1 MLTNYGLIV
10 NKQVKLA
17 IQYVKIINKQHKKI
31 FLITFFELNFR
42 TELKIRHQST
52 TH

>member
-10 NKQVKLA
+10 NKQVELA

-42 TELKIRHQST
+42 TELKIRQHTT

>member
-10 NKQVKLA
+10 NKRVKFT
-17 IQYVKIINKQHKKI
+17 IHYEKIINKQHKKI

-42 TELKIRHQST
+42 TELKIRQHTT